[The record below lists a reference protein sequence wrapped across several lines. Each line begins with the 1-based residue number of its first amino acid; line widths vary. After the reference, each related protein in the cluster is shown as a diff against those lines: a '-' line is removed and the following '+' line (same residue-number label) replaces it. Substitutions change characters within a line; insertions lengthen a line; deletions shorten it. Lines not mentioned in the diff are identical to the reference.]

1 MLIATTQFNPK
12 PGKFDYNLKKY
23 IDFIN
28 EAGRNGAMLTLFP
41 ELSLSGYTYD
51 EKILMKSIEFFSEA
65 KNELLRLSRKYN
77 MAIVGGIPRLILG
90 KLRNSV
96 FVIKKKKEILFY
108 DKTHLF
114 RNEKNIFEPGERFLV
129 FKFNGIKF
137 GILICYEIGFPEI
150 SRILTLNGAQV
161 LLAPFAFGKER
172 KHIYEISTRA
182 RALENGS
189 FLVTSSTSGKGIMNF
204 LGSSRIV
211 GPDGEI
217 LAKATKKEEIIFYN
231 IDISILDFY
240 RFKEEGK
247 SHAYLLN
254 RQPVLYKGLIK

>member
-1 MLIATTQFNPK
+1 MLIAATQFSPR
-12 PGKFDYNLKKY
+12 PGDFDYNLKKY

-28 EAGRNGAMLTLFP
+28 EAGKKGAMLTLFP

-51 EKILMKSIEFFSEA
+51 EEILKKSIEFFNEA
-65 KNELLRLSRKYN
+65 KNELLNLSRKYN
-77 MAIVGGIPRLILG
+77 MAIVGGVPRKILG

-114 RNEKNIFEPGERFLV
+114 RKEKDIFDRGERFLV

-161 LLAPFAFGKER
+161 ILASFAFGKER

-182 RALENGS
+182 RALENGT
-189 FLVTSSTSGKGIMNF
+189 FLVASSTSGKGIMDF
-204 LGSSRIV
+204 LGNSRIV
-211 GPDGEI
+211 GPEGEI
-217 LAKATKKEEIIFYN
+217 LEKATKKEQIIFHD
-231 IDISILDFY
+231 IDVSILDFY

-254 RQPVLYKGLIK
+254 RQKELYKDVIR